1 MPRKA
6 NFWKISIEMENKH
19 FVYTDGVID
28 MVATAARICLCLEHS
43 AEMDRQTLLDELLC
57 LLPILYAKTRLVKE
71 PERMSDDEAQHFV
84 MEEDYNYI
92 EAGVKNLLGTDD
104 AYLELLT
111 DDQRYNDEPTTAYI
125 SENVADIYQEL
136 KDMAAA
142 YQTGQEAVMNDA
154 VAACI
159 EAFHTH
165 WGQKL
170 LNAVRAMHAL
180 SEEYA
185 NEEE

>member
-1 MPRKA
+1 
-6 NFWKISIEMENKH
+6 MENTH
-19 FVYTDGVID
+19 FVYSEAVID
-28 MVATAARICLCLEHS
+28 FVATAARTCLCLEHS
-43 AEMDRQTLLDELLC
+43 AEMDRQTLLNELLC
-57 LLPILYAKTRLVKE
+57 LLPILYAKTRLLKQ
-71 PERMSDDEAQHFV
+71 PETMSDDEPQHFV

-111 DDQRYNDEPTTAYI
+111 EDMRYNDEPTTAYI
-125 SENVADIYQEL
+125 SENVADVYQEI

-142 YQTGQEAVMNDA
+142 YQTGHEGVMNDA

-159 EAFHTH
+159 EAFHAH

-185 NEEE
+185 NEEEE

>member
-1 MPRKA
+1 
-6 NFWKISIEMENKH
+6 MENAH
-19 FVYTDGVID
+19 YVYSEAVID
-28 MVATAARICLCLEHS
+28 FVATAARTCLCLEHS
-43 AEMDRQTLLDELLC
+43 AEMDRHTLLNELLC
-57 LLPILYAKTRLVKE
+57 LLPILYAKTRLLKE
-71 PERMSDDEAQHFV
+71 TETMSDDEPQHFV

-111 DDQRYNDEPTTAYI
+111 DDMRYNNEPTTAYI
-125 SENVADIYQEL
+125 SENVADVYQEI

-142 YQTGQEAVMNDA
+142 YQTGNESVMNDA
-154 VAACI
+154 VVACI